1 MITELKCRIPL
12 RISASSREPIGALVD
27 LYQALGGGWNLNDSQ
42 WTGKSVTAGAAQ
54 MPTP

>member
-27 LYQALGGGWNLNDSQ
+27 LYQALGGGWNLDGSQ
-42 WTGKSVTAGAAQ
+42 RTGKGVTAEAAQ
-54 MPTP
+54 MPMP